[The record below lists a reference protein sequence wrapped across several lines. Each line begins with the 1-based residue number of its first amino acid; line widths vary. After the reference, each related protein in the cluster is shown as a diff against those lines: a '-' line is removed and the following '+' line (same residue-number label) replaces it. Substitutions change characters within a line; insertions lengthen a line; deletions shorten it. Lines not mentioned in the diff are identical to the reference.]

1 MAALLRTIVIVG
13 GGFSGTLVAANLLR
27 RPPAGPT
34 RLVLIERANEVAR
47 GAAYAE
53 RGFPYLLNVP
63 ASRMSANSAAPKE
76 FLEFAQRRMPKVTGE
91 DFLPRSLYGE
101 YLGEVLLAA
110 QLSAPNN
117 IRLEIVHGSVT
128 NIRRIERHL
137 PLQVELD
144 SGRRFTA
151 DDVVLA
157 LGNPKPAAFAAAK
170 DVLGHPAYV
179 ADPWAVDLKFARG
192 QTVLLIGT
200 GLTAADIINVASS
213 DPQRLPDIHAL
224 SRHGLVPP
232 RQTPFRPDA
241 FKGDGNAL
249 LLAASTSLRGLTS
262 SVRLLANE
270 AEKMGGDWREAITF
284 VRNMAP
290 TIWQRLPE
298 RDRVR
303 FLRHVRAYWDIYRHR
318 LPPVLIQKMD
328 ALRSAQQLTIH
339 AGHIKEFIPRG
350 DRIEAIWRPRGTH
363 KQRAQQFDRV
373 INCTGPDYAIARSS
387 DPLWRNL
394 VQCGLCVADSLG
406 LGLRTGPNGAIVDAD
421 GWPGPHLFYV
431 GPMLR
436 ADHWEATAAHELRG
450 HAEKLAAL
458 LATERR

>member
-1 MAALLRTIVIVG
+1 MAGLLRTVVIVG

-27 RPPAGPT
+27 RPPPGPT
-34 RLVLIERANEVAR
+34 RLILIERANEVAR

-53 RGFPYLLNVP
+53 RSFPYLLNVP

-76 FLEFAQRRMPKVTGE
+76 FLEFAQRRIPKVTGE
-91 DFLPRSLYGE
+91 DFLPRTLYGE
-101 YLGEVLLAA
+101 YLSEVLLAA
-110 QLSAPNN
+110 QLSAPGN
-117 IRLEIVHGSVT
+117 IRLEIVHGSVV
-128 NIRRIERHL
+128 NLRRIERHL
-137 PLQVELD
+137 PLRVELED
-144 SGRRFTA
+144 GRRFTA

-157 LGNPKPAAFAAAK
+157 LGNPKPASLAAAR
-170 DVLGHPAYV
+170 DVLSHPAYI
-179 ADPWAVDLKFARG
+179 ADRWTVDLKFNRS

-200 GLTAADIINVASS
+200 GLTTADIINVAAS
-213 DPQRLPDIHAL
+213 DPQRLPTLHAL

-249 LLAASTSLRGLTS
+249 LLAASTSLRRLVS
-262 SVRLLANE
+262 SVRLLAQE
-270 AEKMGGDWREAITF
+270 AEQMGGDWREAITF

-318 LPPVLIQKMD
+318 LPPELLQKID
-328 ALRSAQQLTIH
+328 TLRQSERLTIH
-339 AGHIKEFIPRG
+339 AGHIKQFIPRD
-350 DRIEAIWRPRGTH
+350 DRIEVIWRPRGS
-363 KQRAQQFDRV
+363 QQLRAQQFDRV
-373 INCTGPDYAIARSS
+373 INCTGPDYAIARSTE
-387 DPLWRNL
+387 PLWSNL
-394 VQCGLCVADSLG
+394 VQCGLCVPDTLG
-406 LGLRTGPNGAIVDAD
+406 LGLRTGPHGAVIDAD

>member
-1 MAALLRTIVIVG
+1 MAGLLRTIVIVG
-13 GGFSGTLVAANLLR
+13 GGFSGTVLAANLLR
-27 RPPAGPT
+27 RPPPGPT
-34 RLVLIERANEVAR
+34 RLVLVERGNEVAR
-47 GAAYAE
+47 GAAYAD

-63 ASRMSANSAAPKE
+63 ASRMSASSAAPKE

-91 DFLPRSLYGE
+91 DFLPRALYGE
-101 YLGEVLLAA
+101 YLNEVLLAA
-110 QLSAPNN
+110 QLSAPGN
-117 IRLEIVHGSVT
+117 IRLEIVKGSVV
-128 NIRRIERHL
+128 NLRRVERHL

-144 SGRRFTA
+144 DGRRFTA

-157 LGNPKPAAFAAAK
+157 LGNPKPASLAVASN
-170 DVLGHPAYV
+170 VLDHPAYV
-179 ADPWAVDLKFARG
+179 ADPWVVNLKFQRE

-213 DPQRLPDIHAL
+213 DSQRLPTLHAL

-249 LLAASTSLRGLTS
+249 LLAAATSLRRLVG

-270 AEKMGGDWREAITF
+270 AEQMGGDWREAITF

-303 FLRHVRAYWDIYRHR
+303 FLRHVRAHWDIHRHR
-318 LPPVLIQKMD
+318 LPPELIQKID
-328 ALRSAQQLTIH
+328 TLRNAQRLTIH
-339 AGHIKEFIPRG
+339 AGHIKEIIPRG
-350 DRIEAIWRPRGTH
+350 ERIEVIWRQRGTQR
-363 KQRAQQFDRV
+363 QRAQQFDRV

-387 DPLWRNL
+387 EPLWRNL
-394 VQCGLCVADSLG
+394 VQCGLSVADPLG
-406 LGLRTGPNGAIVDAD
+406 LGLRTGPHGAVVDAD
-421 GWPGPHLFYV
+421 GWPGPHLFYI

>member
-1 MAALLRTIVIVG
+1 LAGLLRTIVIVG
-13 GGFSGTLVAANLLR
+13 GGFSGTVLAANLLR
-27 RPPAGPT
+27 RSPAGPT
-34 RLVLIERANEVAR
+34 RLVLIERSGTVGR

-76 FLEFAQRRMPKVTGE
+76 FLEFAQRRMPHVTGE
-91 DFLPRSLYGE
+91 DFLPRALYGE

-110 QLSAPNN
+110 ELSAPRN
-117 IRLEIVHGSVT
+117 IRLDIVRGTVT

-144 SGRRFTA
+144 DGRRFTA
-151 DDVVLA
+151 DDAILA
-157 LGNPKPAAFAAAK
+157 PGNPKPASLAAAK
-170 DVLGHPAYV
+170 AVLQHPAYV
-179 ADPWAVDLKFARG
+179 ADPWATDLKFNSE
-192 QTVLLIGT
+192 QSTLLIGT
-200 GLTAADIINVASS
+200 GLTAADVINIAFS
-213 DPQRLPDIHAL
+213 DSKRLPTLHAL

-232 RQTPFRPDA
+232 RQTAFRPDA

-262 SVRLLANE
+262 SVRLLASE

-298 RDRVR
+298 RDRIR

-318 LPPVLIQKMD
+318 LPPQLIQKID
-328 ALRSAQQLTIH
+328 TLRNSRHLTIH
-339 AGHIKEFIPRG
+339 AGHIKELVPREG
-350 DRIEAIWRPRGTH
+350 RIEVIWRQRGTENV
-363 KQRAQQFDRV
+363 RTQQFDRV
-373 INCTGPDYAIARSS
+373 INCTGPDYAIARSTE
-387 DPLWRNL
+387 PLWRNL

-406 LGLRTGPNGAIVDAD
+406 LGLRTGPNGAVIDAD

-450 HAEKLAAL
+450 HVEKLAAL

>member
-1 MAALLRTIVIVG
+1 MAGLLRTIVIVG
-13 GGFSGTLVAANLLR
+13 GGFSGTVVAANLLR
-27 RPPAGPT
+27 RPPPGPT
-34 RLVLIERANEVAR
+34 RLILIERSADVAR

-53 RGFPYLLNVP
+53 RNFPYLLNVP
-63 ASRMSANSAAPKE
+63 ASRMSANSAAPEE

-91 DFLPRSLYGE
+91 DFLPRALYGE
-101 YLGEVLLAA
+101 YLNEVLLAA
-110 QLSAPNN
+110 QLGAPGN
-117 IRLEIVHGSVT
+117 IRLETVKGEVV
-128 NIRRIERHL
+128 NLRRIERNV
-137 PLQVELD
+137 PLQVELED
-144 SGRRFTA
+144 GRRFTA

-157 LGNPKPAAFAAAK
+157 LGNPKPALLAPART
-170 DVLGHPAYV
+170 VLDHPAYL
-179 ADPWAVDLKFARG
+179 ADPWASDLQLNRD

-213 DPQRLPDIHAL
+213 HPQRSPTLHAL

-249 LLAASTSLRGLTS
+249 LLSASTSLRRLVS
-262 SVRLLANE
+262 SVRLLAHE
-270 AEKMGGDWREAITF
+270 AEQMGGDWREAVTF

-303 FLRHVRAYWDIYRHR
+303 FLRHVRAHWDVHRHR
-318 LPPVLIQKMD
+318 LPPELIQKID
-328 ALRSAQQLTIH
+328 TLRHLQRLIIH
-339 AGHIKEFIPRG
+339 AGHIEELIPRG
-350 DRIEAIWRPRGTH
+350 DRIAVIWRLRGT
-363 KQRAQQFDRV
+363 QRMNAQQFDRV

-387 DPLWRNL
+387 EPLWRNL
-394 VQCGLCVADSLG
+394 LQTGLCVADSLG
-406 LGLRTGPNGAIVDAD
+406 LGLRTGPHGAVIDAD

-450 HAEKLAAL
+450 HAERLAAL

>member
-1 MAALLRTIVIVG
+1 MAGLLRTIVIVG
-13 GGFSGTLVAANLLR
+13 GGFSGTVVAANLLR
-27 RPPAGPT
+27 RPPPGPT
-34 RLVLIERANEVAR
+34 RLILIERASEVAR
-47 GAAYAE
+47 GAAYAD
-53 RGFPYLLNVP
+53 RSFPYLLNVP
-63 ASRMSANSAAPKE
+63 ASRMSASSAAPEE
-76 FLEFAQRRMPKVTGE
+76 FLEFAQRRIPKVTGE
-91 DFLPRSLYGE
+91 DFLPRALYGE

-110 QLSAPNN
+110 QLSAPGN
-117 IRLEIVHGSVT
+117 IRLEVVHGSVV
-128 NIRRIERHL
+128 NLRRIERHL
-137 PLQVELD
+137 PLRVELED
-144 SGRRFTA
+144 GRRFTA

-157 LGNPKPAAFAAAK
+157 LGNPKPASLSAAR
-170 DVLGHPAYV
+170 DVLTHPAYI
-179 ADPWAVDLKFARG
+179 ADPWTGDLRFNRS

-200 GLTAADIINVASS
+200 GLTTADIINVAAS
-213 DPQRLPDIHAL
+213 DPQRVPTLHAL
-224 SRHGLVPP
+224 SRHGLLPP

-249 LLAASTSLRGLTS
+249 LLAASTSLRGLVS
-262 SVRLLANE
+262 SVRLLAHE
-270 AEKMGGDWREAITF
+270 AEQMGGDWREAITF

-318 LPPVLIQKMD
+318 LPPELIRKID
-328 ALRSAQQLTIH
+328 ALRNTERLTIH
-339 AGHIKEFIPRG
+339 AGHIKQFIPRE
-350 DRIEAIWRPRGTH
+350 DRIEVIWRPRGSPEL
-363 KQRAQQFDRV
+363 RAQQFDRI
-373 INCTGPDYAIARSS
+373 INCTGPDYAIGRSNE
-387 DPLWRNL
+387 PLWSNL
-394 VQCGLCVADSLG
+394 VQCGLCVPDTLG
-406 LGLRTGPNGAIVDAD
+406 LGLRTGPHGAAIDAD

>member
-1 MAALLRTIVIVG
+1 LGLLRTIVIVG
-13 GGFSGTLVAANLLR
+13 GGFSGTVLAANLLR

-34 RLVLIERANEVAR
+34 RLILIERGGEVAR
-47 GAAYAE
+47 GVAYAE

-76 FLEFAQRRMPKVTGE
+76 FIEFAQRRMPKATGE
-91 DFLPRSLYGE
+91 DFLPRALYGE

-110 QLSAPNN
+110 QLSAPTN
-117 IRLEIVHGSVT
+117 IRLDIVRGAAT

-137 PLQVELD
+137 PLQVELED
-144 SGRRFTA
+144 GRRFTA
-151 DDVVLA
+151 DDVVLSP
-157 LGNPKPAAFAAAK
+157 GNPKPASLAAAEP
-170 DVLGHPAYV
+170 VLQHPGYV
-179 ADPWAVDLKFARG
+179 ADPWACDLKFASDE
-192 QTVLLIGT
+192 TVLLIGT

-213 DPQRLPDIHAL
+213 DPKRVPTLHAL
-224 SRHGLVPP
+224 SRHGLIPP
-232 RQTPFRPDA
+232 RQTAFRPDA

-249 LLAASTSLRGLTS
+249 LLAASTSLRGLTN
-262 SVRLLANE
+262 SVRLLADE

-298 RDRVR
+298 RDRIR

-318 LPPVLIQKMD
+318 LPPALIQKID
-328 ALRSAQQLTIH
+328 TLRSSQHLTIH
-339 AGHIKEFIPRG
+339 AGRIKEFIPR
-350 DRIEAIWRPRGTH
+350 DRRIEVVWRPRGA
-363 KQRAQQFDRV
+363 RAHRTQQFDRV
-373 INCTGPDYAIARSS
+373 INCTGPNYAIARSME
-387 DPLWRNL
+387 PLWRNL

-406 LGLRTGPNGAIVDAD
+406 LGLRTGPNGAVIDAD
-421 GWPGPHLFYV
+421 GWPGPHLFYL

-436 ADHWEATAAHELRG
+436 ADLWEATAAHELRG

-458 LATERR
+458 LATDRR

>member
-1 MAALLRTIVIVG
+1 MSRHQIRSDYRIYMHCR
-13 GGFSGTLVAANLLR
+13 GTDWCR
-27 RPPAGPT
+27 RGKHH
-34 RLVLIERANEVAR
+34 
-47 GAAYAE
+47 
-53 RGFPYLLNVP
+53 
-63 ASRMSANSAAPKE
+63 S
-76 FLEFAQRRMPKVTGE
+76 
-91 DFLPRSLYGE
+91 
-101 YLGEVLLAA
+101 
-110 QLSAPNN
+110 
-117 IRLEIVHGSVT
+117 
-128 NIRRIERHL
+128 
-137 PLQVELD
+137 
-144 SGRRFTA
+144 
-151 DDVVLA
+151 
-157 LGNPKPAAFAAAK
+157 
-170 DVLGHPAYV
+170 
-179 ADPWAVDLKFARG
+179 
-192 QTVLLIGT
+192 
-200 GLTAADIINVASS
+200 GLT
-213 DPQRLPDIHAL
+213 R
-224 SRHGLVPP
+224 SRATAM
-232 RQTPFRPDA
+232 RYCSR
-241 FKGDGNAL
+241 
-249 LLAASTSLRGLTS
+249 RRRRCEGLTS

-303 FLRHVRAYWDIYRHR
+303 FLRHVRAHWDIHRHR
-318 LPPVLIQKMD
+318 LPPVLIQKID

-350 DRIEAIWRPRGTH
+350 DRIEAIWRPRGT
-363 KQRAQQFDRV
+363 QRQRTQQFDRV

-394 VQCGLCVADSLG
+394 AQCGLCVADSLG